1 MDDYIYTEMNRVLLI
16 LFLILASTVTA
27 IAQTADKPKTY
38 IDIAAIYEGDTIAV
52 VQLKPVYIFAPIK
65 FKNNKERQEYSKL
78 IRDVKVAYPYAR
90 LISASII
97 ETYEYM
103 QTLPNDK
110 AKQKYLDDVQK
121 YMMDEYKP
129 KMKKMT
135 KNQGKILVKLIDRE
149 CNTPSYNI
157 VKAIVGS
164 FKAGVY
170 NAFAGLFG
178 NSLKTEYDPNGK
190 DAAVEAI
197 VIQIQ
202 QGTIDANYARNYHGF
217 R

>member
-1 MDDYIYTEMNRVLLI
+1 MKRVLSVLC
-16 LFLILASTVTA
+16 LLLLLSVSVRS
-27 IAQTADKPKTY
+27 QDDKPKTY

-52 VQLKPVYIFAPIK
+52 VQLKPVYIFGQIK

-78 IRDVKVAYPYAR
+78 VRDVKIAYPYAKT
-90 LISASII
+90 IAYSII

-103 QTLPNDK
+103 ETLPTEK
-110 AKQKYLDDVQK
+110 AKQKYLEDVQK
-121 YMMDEYKP
+121 YMMAEYKP

-157 VKAIVGS
+157 VKALVGS

-178 NSLKTEYDPNGK
+178 NSLKTKYDPNDK
-190 DAAVEAI
+190 DASIEAI
-197 VIQIQ
+197 VIQIE
-202 QGTIDANYARNYHGF
+202 QGTIDYNYARNYHGF
-217 R
+217 RY

>member
-1 MDDYIYTEMNRVLLI
+1 MKRVLSVLC
-16 LFLILASTVTA
+16 LLLLLSVSVKS
-27 IAQTADKPKTY
+27 QDEKPKTY

-52 VQLKPVYIFAPIK
+52 VQLKPVYIFGQIK

-78 IRDVKVAYPYAR
+78 VRDVKIAYPYAKT
-90 LISASII
+90 IAYSII

-103 QTLPNDK
+103 ETLPTEK
-110 AKQKYLDDVQK
+110 AKQKYLEDVQK
-121 YMMDEYKP
+121 YMMVEYKP

-157 VKAIVGS
+157 VKALVGS

-178 NSLKTEYDPNGK
+178 NSLKTKYDPNDK
-190 DAAVEAI
+190 DASIEAI
-197 VIQIQ
+197 VIQIE
-202 QGTIDANYARNYHGF
+202 QGTIDYNYARNYHGF

>member
-1 MDDYIYTEMNRVLLI
+1 MKRVLSVLC
-16 LFLILASTVTA
+16 LLLLLSVSVKS
-27 IAQTADKPKTY
+27 QDEKPKTY

-52 VQLKPVYIFAPIK
+52 FQLKPVYIFGQIK

-78 IRDVKVAYPYAR
+78 VRDVKIAYPYAKT
-90 LISASII
+90 IAYSII

-103 QTLPNDK
+103 ETLPTEK
-110 AKQKYLDDVQK
+110 AKQKYLEDVQK
-121 YMMDEYKP
+121 YMMAEYKP

-157 VKAIVGS
+157 VKALVGS

-178 NSLKTEYDPNGK
+178 NSLKTKYDPNDK
-190 DAAVEAI
+190 DASIEAI
-197 VIQIQ
+197 VIQIE
-202 QGTIDANYARNYHGF
+202 QGTIDYNYARNYHGF

>member
-1 MDDYIYTEMNRVLLI
+1 MKRVFSVLCLL
-16 LFLILASTVTA
+16 LFLSVSVKS
-27 IAQTADKPKTY
+27 QEEKPKTY

-52 VQLKPVYIFAPIK
+52 VQLKPVYIFGQIK

-78 IRDVKVAYPYAR
+78 VRDVKIAYPYAKT
-90 LISASII
+90 IAYSIV

-103 QTLPNDK
+103 ETLPTEK
-110 AKQKYLDDVQK
+110 AKQKYLEDVQK

-157 VKAIVGS
+157 VKALVGS

-178 NSLKTEYDPNGK
+178 NSLKTRYDPNDK
-190 DAAVEAI
+190 DASIEAI
-197 VIQIQ
+197 VIQIE
-202 QGTIDANYARNYHGF
+202 QGTIDYNYARNYHGF

>member
-1 MDDYIYTEMNRVLLI
+1 MKKALSVLCL
-16 LFLILASTVTA
+16 LLLLSVSVKS
-27 IAQTADKPKTY
+27 QDEKPKTY

-52 VQLKPVYIFAPIK
+52 VNLKPVYIFAQIK
-65 FKNNKERQEYSKL
+65 FKNNKEKQEYSKL
-78 IRDVKVAYPYAR
+78 VRDVKVAYPYAKT
-90 LISASII
+90 IAYSIL

-103 QTLPNDK
+103 ETLPTEK
-110 AKQKYLDDVQK
+110 AKQKYLEDVQK
-121 YMMDEYKP
+121 YMMAEYKP

-157 VKAIVGS
+157 VKALVGS

-178 NSLKTEYDPNGK
+178 NSLKTKYDPNDK
-190 DAAVEAI
+190 DASIEAI
-197 VIQIQ
+197 VIQIE
-202 QGTIDANYARNYHGF
+202 QGTIDYNYARNYHGF
-217 R
+217 RY

>member
-1 MDDYIYTEMNRVLLI
+1 MKRVLSVLCLLLLLSI
-16 LFLILASTVTA
+16 SVRS
-27 IAQTADKPKTY
+27 QEEKPKTY

-52 VQLKPVYIFAPIK
+52 VNLKPVYIFAQIK

-78 IRDVKVAYPYAR
+78 VRDVKIAYPYAR
-90 LISASII
+90 TIAYSII

-103 QTLPNDK
+103 ETLPTEK
-110 AKQKYLDDVQK
+110 AKQKYLEDVQK

-157 VKAIVGS
+157 VKALVGS

-178 NSLKTEYDPNGK
+178 NSLKTKYDPSDK
-190 DAAVEAI
+190 DASIEAI
-197 VIQIQ
+197 VIQIE
-202 QGTIDANYARNYHGF
+202 QGTIDYNYARNYHGF

>member
-1 MDDYIYTEMNRVLLI
+1 MKRVLSVLC
-16 LFLILASTVTA
+16 LLLLLSVSVKS
-27 IAQTADKPKTY
+27 QDEEPKTY

-52 VQLKPVYIFAPIK
+52 VQLKPVYIFGQIK

-78 IRDVKVAYPYAR
+78 VRDVKIAYPYAKT
-90 LISASII
+90 IAYSII

-103 QTLPNDK
+103 ETLPTEK
-110 AKQKYLDDVQK
+110 AKQKYLEDVQK
-121 YMMDEYKP
+121 YMMAEYKP

-157 VKAIVGS
+157 VKALVGS

-178 NSLKTEYDPNGK
+178 NSLKTKYDPNDK
-190 DAAVEAI
+190 DASIEAI
-197 VIQIQ
+197 VIQIE
-202 QGTIDANYARNYHGF
+202 QGTIDYNYARNYHGF

>member
-1 MDDYIYTEMNRVLLI
+1 MC
-16 LFLILASTVTA
+16 LFLLLSVSVRS
-27 IAQTADKPKTY
+27 QEEKPKTY
-38 IDIAAIYEGDTIAV
+38 IDVAAIYEGDTIAV
-52 VQLKPVYIFAPIK
+52 VNLKPVYIFAPIK

-78 IRDVKVAYPYAR
+78 VRDVKIAYPYAR
-90 LISASII
+90 TIAYSII

-103 QTLPNDK
+103 ESLSGEK
-110 AKQKYLDDVQK
+110 AKQKYLEDVQK
-121 YMMDEYKP
+121 FMMAEYKP

-157 VKAIVGS
+157 VKALVGS

-178 NSLKTEYDPNGK
+178 NSLKTQYDPNGK
-190 DAAVEAI
+190 DAAIEAI
-197 VIQIQ
+197 VIQIE

>member
-1 MDDYIYTEMNRVLLI
+1 MKRVLSVLCLLLLLSI
-16 LFLILASTVTA
+16 SVRS
-27 IAQTADKPKTY
+27 QEEKPKTY

-52 VQLKPVYIFAPIK
+52 VNLKPVYIFAQIK

-78 IRDVKVAYPYAR
+78 VRDVKIAYPYAKT
-90 LISASII
+90 IAYSII

-103 QTLPNDK
+103 ETLPTEK
-110 AKQKYLDDVQK
+110 AKQKYLEDVQK

-157 VKAIVGS
+157 VKALVGS

-178 NSLKTEYDPNGK
+178 NSLKTKYDPNDK
-190 DAAVEAI
+190 DASIEAI
-197 VIQIQ
+197 VIQIE
-202 QGTIDANYARNYHGF
+202 QGTIDYNYARNYHGF

>member
-1 MDDYIYTEMNRVLLI
+1 MKRVLSVLCLLLLLSI
-16 LFLILASTVTA
+16 SVRS
-27 IAQTADKPKTY
+27 QEEKPKTY

-52 VQLKPVYIFAPIK
+52 VNLKPVYIFAQIK

-78 IRDVKVAYPYAR
+78 VRDVKIAYPYAKT
-90 LISASII
+90 IAYSII

-103 QTLPNDK
+103 ETLPTEK
-110 AKQKYLDDVQK
+110 AKQKYLEDVQK

-157 VKAIVGS
+157 VKALVGS

-178 NSLKTEYDPNGK
+178 NSLKTKYDPNDK
-190 DAAVEAI
+190 DASIEAI
-197 VIQIQ
+197 VIQIE
-202 QGTIDANYARNYHGF
+202 QGTIDYNYVRNYHGF

>member
-1 MDDYIYTEMNRVLLI
+1 MKRVLSVVCL
-16 LFLILASTVTA
+16 LLLLSVSVKS
-27 IAQTADKPKTY
+27 QDEKPKTY

-52 VQLKPVYIFAPIK
+52 VQLKPVYIFGQIK

-78 IRDVKVAYPYAR
+78 VRDVKIAYPYAKT
-90 LISASII
+90 IAYSII

-103 QTLPNDK
+103 ETLPTEK
-110 AKQKYLDDVQK
+110 AKQKYLEDVQK
-121 YMMDEYKP
+121 YMMAEYKP

-157 VKAIVGS
+157 VKALVGS

-178 NSLKTEYDPNGK
+178 NSLKTKYDPNDK
-190 DAAVEAI
+190 DASIEAI
-197 VIQIQ
+197 VIQIE
-202 QGTIDANYARNYHGF
+202 QGTIDYNYARNYHGF

>member
-1 MDDYIYTEMNRVLLI
+1 MKRVLSVLCLLLLLSI
-16 LFLILASTVTA
+16 SVRS
-27 IAQTADKPKTY
+27 QEEKPKTY

-52 VQLKPVYIFAPIK
+52 VNLKPVYIFAQIK

-78 IRDVKVAYPYAR
+78 VRDVKIAYPYAKT
-90 LISASII
+90 IAYSII

-103 QTLPNDK
+103 ETLPTEK
-110 AKQKYLDDVQK
+110 AKQKYLEDVQK

-157 VKAIVGS
+157 VKALVGS

-178 NSLKTEYDPNGK
+178 NSLKTKYDPSDK
-190 DAAVEAI
+190 DASIEAI
-197 VIQIQ
+197 VIQIE
-202 QGTIDANYARNYHGF
+202 QGTIDYNYARNYHGF

>member
-1 MDDYIYTEMNRVLLI
+1 MSN
-16 LFLILASTVTA
+16 LAA
-27 IAQTADKPKTY
+27 MAQTTDKPKTY

-65 FKNNKERQEYSKL
+65 FRNNKERQEYTKL
-78 IRDVKVAYPYAR
+78 IRDVKIAYPYAC

-97 ETYEYM
+97 ETYETM
-103 QTLPNDK
+103 QTLPDEK
-110 AKQKYLDDVQK
+110 AKQKYLEDVQK
-121 YMMDEYKP
+121 YMMAEYKP

-149 CNTPSYNI
+149 CNTSSYNI
-157 VKAIVGS
+157 VKALVGS

-170 NAFAGLFG
+170 NTFAGLFG

-190 DAAVEAI
+190 DAAIEAI

-202 QGTIDANYARNYHGF
+202 QGTIDTNYARNYHGF

>member
-1 MDDYIYTEMNRVLLI
+1 MKRVLSVLC
-16 LFLILASTVTA
+16 LLLLLSVSVKS
-27 IAQTADKPKTY
+27 QDEKPKTY

-52 VQLKPVYIFAPIK
+52 VQLKPVYIFGQIK

-78 IRDVKVAYPYAR
+78 VRDVKIAYPYAKT
-90 LISASII
+90 IAYSII

-103 QTLPNDK
+103 ETLPTEK
-110 AKQKYLDDVQK
+110 AKQKYLEDVQK
-121 YMMDEYKP
+121 YMMAEYKP

-157 VKAIVGS
+157 VKALVGS

-178 NSLKTEYDPNGK
+178 NSLKTKYDPNDK
-190 DAAVEAI
+190 DASIEAI
-197 VIQIQ
+197 VIQIE
-202 QGTIDANYARNYHGF
+202 QGTIDYNYARNYHGF